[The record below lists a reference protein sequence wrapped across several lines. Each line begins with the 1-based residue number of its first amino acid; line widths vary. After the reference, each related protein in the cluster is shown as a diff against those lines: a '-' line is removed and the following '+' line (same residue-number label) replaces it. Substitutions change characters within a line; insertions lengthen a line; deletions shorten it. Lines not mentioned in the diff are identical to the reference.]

1 MEEEFKDF
9 GYMIVSNQV
18 AVENSKV
25 GFMYRE
31 TPDNNIDSGWRIF
44 SGEEDE
50 AYIDNPNNFGYYDSV
65 KILEIDPSI
74 ESLLSSPNKTAFER
88 LSPEG
93 EFTQVFD
100 FEFAEDFDEEEDD
113 SDAGDEEE

>member
-1 MEEEFKDF
+1 MEQEEKDF

-44 SGEEDE
+44 SGAEDE
-50 AYIDNPNNFGYYDSV
+50 DYIDNPNNFGYYDWT
-65 KILEIDPSI
+65 KILAIDPSI
-74 ESLLSSPNKTAFER
+74 ESLLNSPHKTAFER

-93 EFTQVFD
+93 EFKQVFD
-100 FEFAEDFDEEEDD
+100 FEFAEEFDDDDEQDEEE
-113 SDAGDEEE
+113 